1 MQKVV
6 EASEIIDKLTNNA
19 EINYD
24 GIFIKGDLSL
34 NRADENR
41 TIYYT
46 SPIKI
51 TNSTIDGRVILNSV
65 TFREKVTFSND
76 EFFDNAYFIN
86 SVFLKDTDF
95 TNCKFYFTNFAEGR
109 FERSCNFAGSS
120 FCMGANFKN
129 TRFMSYA
136 NFKDCMLRG
145 PVDFQNS
152 ESDRVCFDNANFT
165 GTAYFTGREFRNMAR
180 FVNTTFKNAYFILC
194 RFNSL
199 QMDHSKVRGSIDFR
213 KSTFTNH
220 TTSKNTCFT
229 GYANLQNCVFL
240 GPVDLGNSTFSRG
253 CTLSRSLFDKNVDFS
268 SARFLGAADF
278 SQSQFAGEAR
288 FFQAEFLDDADF
300 SICSFNDTL
309 DLGRTTFHGQ
319 ANFMNADMK
328 KDILAEDGQFKGLL
342 NLNRTS
348 YRRFFIRWDSINRL
362 QYNET
367 SYNLLVSNFK
377 SLGLF
382 EDANEC
388 YYKFMCERGS
398 ETNYQAYKGKIGSLF
413 ISVFYFLAW
422 ILYGFGTRP
431 EVPLAWSIVL
441 TMGIFAPFWYLNY
454 REISGGILEKYGS
467 SDKTSL
473 RDKGDFKQAIKLSSS
488 IFLSGTKI
496 FIDPPKIPEALK
508 KSNPW
513 INRVYLLERTLG
525 ATFFFLFFLA
535 ISKTIIFN

>member
-1 MQKVV
+1 M
-6 EASEIIDKLTNNA
+6 ASEIIDEIINNA
-19 EINYD
+19 EVNYD
-24 GIFIKGDLSL
+24 KVFIKGDIYL
-34 NRADENR
+34 NRTDGNYNM
-41 TIYYT
+41 YYT

-51 TNSTIDGRVILNSV
+51 TNSTVEGRVTLNSV
-65 TFREKVTFSND
+65 TFREKVTF
-76 EFFDNAYFIN
+76 DNVKFLDNSYFIN
-86 SVFLKDTDF
+86 SVFLKDVEF
-95 TNCKFYFTNFAEGR
+95 TNCKFYFANFGECR
-109 FERSCNFAGSS
+109 FDRSSDFSGSS
-120 FCMGANFKN
+120 FDMGANFKN

-136 NFKDCMLRG
+136 NFKNCMLNG
-145 PVDFQNS
+145 LVDFQNS

-165 GTAYFTGREFRNMAR
+165 NTAYFTGREFRNMAR
-180 FVNTTFKNAYFILC
+180 FVNTTFKNAYFIFC

-199 QMDHSKVRGSIDFR
+199 HMDHSKVRGAIDFR
-213 KSTFTNH
+213 KSTFANQTI
-220 TTSKNTCFT
+220 FT
-229 GYANLQNCVFL
+229 DTHFMGYANLQNCLFM
-240 GPVDLGNSTFSRG
+240 GPLDLGNSTYSKG
-253 CTLSRSLFDKNVDFS
+253 CTFSRSLFDKNVDFS
-268 SARFLGAADF
+268 SARFLKAADF
-278 SQSQFAGEAR
+278 SQSQFAGEGR

-309 DLGRTTFHGQ
+309 DLGRSTFHGQ
-319 ANFMNADMK
+319 ANFMNADMR

-348 YRRFFIRWDSINRL
+348 YRRFFVRWDSINHL

-382 EDANEC
+382 EDANKC

-398 ETNYQAYKGKIGSLF
+398 ETNYQAYKGKIDSLF

-431 EVPLAWSIVL
+431 EVPLAWSIFL
-441 TMGIFAPFWYLNY
+441 TVGIFAPFWYLNCG
-454 REISGGILEKYGS
+454 EVPGGILEKYGS

-473 RDKGDFKQAIKLSSS
+473 REKGDFKQALKLSSS

-496 FIDPPKIPEALK
+496 FIDPPMIPEMLK
-508 KSNPW
+508 RSNPW
-513 INRVYLLERTLG
+513 INRIYLLERTLG
-525 ATFFFLFFLA
+525 AAFFFLFFLA